1 MKVGRH
7 LPKICRVLRRAE
19 MFDRALYVE
28 RGTMAGER
36 IMRLSEWGEAGAPYF
51 SMVLVPGRQGAR

>member
-7 LPKICRVLRRAE
+7 LPKICRVLRDAG
-19 MFDRALYVE
+19 MFERALYVE

-36 IMRLSEWGEAGAPYF
+36 ITRLAERADEAAPYF